1 MFKKYLLFL
10 VVLTSIVSSTSFAS
24 SDREDHPLIARYP
37 GAEIRKTIV
46 QAYETFQIPT
56 SIVTVNSKPYKYSSL
71 NVTGDLTRH
80 FYTIK
85 DVSTLKVYENYLAAI
100 KKLGFNITF
109 SCQLDAC
116 GDENQA
122 AELGAILSV
131 EDNVYNE
138 YRKPYY
144 LVAEKQGAN
153 GIKMYG
159 AWFIGGF
166 ENQVSVQQ
174 VIVEAKPLEANL
186 IKVDPSYTSKPAA
199 PEAIEKGDAS
209 ELAKD
214 HKLLARYPN
223 ATLRKS
229 SHVDTETITIPVAPN
244 AADKTPLNLTGDL
257 SRHFY
262 VIKDVSTLKV
272 FENYKQ
278 ALNKA
283 GFTVLSKCEL
293 AECGSEDAAEKLGAK
308 VSLENSVYNDYR
320 KPYYML
326 AKKASEAGDIYVS
339 IFVGG
344 FENQVSVQQIIL
356 QKKGVVTGLV
366 KVDADSLKQQ
376 IDADGKALIYGI
388 YFDTGKSAVKPESKP
403 TLDVIAQLLTK
414 NKDLLLYV
422 VGHTDDTG
430 AGAANVELSRQRAA
444 AVVNE
449 LVTTYKIPA
458 ARLQAQGVGPYAP
471 AGNNTSDAG
480 KQKNRRVELV
490 KRLQ

>member
-1 MFKKYLLFL
+1 MLRKYCSAILLVASAF
-10 VVLTSIVSSTSFAS
+10 SAVSYAS
-24 SDREDHPLIARYP
+24 SKEDHPLIAAYP
-37 GAEIRKTIV
+37 DANIRNAYTV
-46 QAYETFQIPT
+46 AYETYQLPT
-56 SIVTVNSKPYKYSSL
+56 SIVNVSSKPYKYSTL
-71 NVTGDLTRH
+71 NLTGDLTRH
-80 FYTIK
+80 FYEIK
-85 DVSTLKVYENYLAAI
+85 NVSTLKVYENYTAAI
-100 KKLGFNITF
+100 KKLGFNVTF
-109 SCQLDAC
+109 SCQLGAC
-116 GDENQA
+116 GDEKQA
-122 AELGAILSV
+122 EQLGSIISV
-131 EDNVYNE
+131 ENNVYND

-144 LVAEKQGAN
+144 VVGEKQGAN
-153 GIKMYG
+153 GIKVYG
-159 AWFIGGF
+159 AWFIGGY
-166 ENQVSVQQ
+166 EDHVSVQQ
-174 VIVEAKPLEANL
+174 VILETKPLDANL
-186 IKVDPSYTSKPAA
+186 IKVDASYTSKPAV
-199 PEAIEKGDAS
+199 PEATEKGDAS
-209 ELAKD
+209 DLAKD

-223 ATLRKS
+223 ARLRKS

-244 AADKTPLNLTGDL
+244 AVDKTPLNLTGDL

-262 VIKDVSTLKV
+262 EIKDVSTLKV

-293 AECGSEDAAEKLGAK
+293 AECGSDDAAEKLGAQIS
-308 VSLENSVYNDYR
+308 VENNVYNDYR
-320 KPYYML
+320 KAYYVL

-344 FENQVSVQQIIL
+344 YENHASVQQIIL
-356 QKKGVVTGLV
+356 QQKGVKTGLI
-366 KVDADSLKQQ
+366 KVDADGLKQQ

-403 TLDVIAQLLTK
+403 TLDAIAQLLTK

-449 LVTTYKIPA
+449 LVTTYRIPA